1 MLDPSKFLKENDGK
15 AATFKCCLNVLKC
28 TYCWWKSKIMRQI
41 GDRLVASDLRCL
53 LYLYSKNMREMNSR
67 AVPLGAFF
75 FFFNKK
81 TLILSSKSSENPFSV
96 SVDKNEMV
104 WYFSSCQV
112 SEWFSVLKTHLVRF
126 TKVKTTQRIF
136 VCTEILDVLY
146 QHQLISKVIGY
157 IAVKGKK
164 QTV

>member
-1 MLDPSKFLKENDGK
+1 
-15 AATFKCCLNVLKC
+15 
-28 TYCWWKSKIMRQI
+28 MRQI

-75 FFFNKK
+75 FNKK

-104 WYFSSCQV
+104 
-112 SEWFSVLKTHLVRF
+112 
-126 TKVKTTQRIF
+126 
-136 VCTEILDVLY
+136 
-146 QHQLISKVIGY
+146 
-157 IAVKGKK
+157 
-164 QTV
+164 

>member
-53 LYLYSKNMREMNSR
+53 LYLYSKNTSEMNR

-75 FFFNKK
+75 FNQK

-104 WYFSSCQV
+104 WYFSSFQV

-157 IAVKGKK
+157 IAIKGKK

>member
-28 TYCWWKSKIMRQI
+28 TYCWWKSKIMSQI
-41 GDRLVASDLRCL
+41 GDKLVASDLRCL
-53 LYLYSKNMREMNSR
+53 LYLYSKNTSETNR

-75 FFFNKK
+75 FNQK

-157 IAVKGKK
+157 IAIKGKK